1 LDAGFSLDQFK
12 FKDYVDQVWQA
23 FYALGDSE
31 FSPTESESASLW
43 ERPSVIALKNIA
55 EGETLTHLNIGIRR
69 PSIGVRPEFFEELLN
84 RRSVSALNKG
94 RGIPPSFLK

>member
-1 LDAGFSLDQFK
+1 
-12 FKDYVDQVWQA
+12 
-23 FYALGDSE
+23 
-31 FSPTESESASLW
+31 
-43 ERPSVIALKNIA
+43 VIALKNIA